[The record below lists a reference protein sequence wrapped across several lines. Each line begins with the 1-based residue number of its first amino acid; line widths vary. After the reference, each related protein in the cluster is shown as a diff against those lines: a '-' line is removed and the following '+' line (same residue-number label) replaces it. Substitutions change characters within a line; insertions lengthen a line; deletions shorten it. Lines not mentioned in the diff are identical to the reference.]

1 MTKGEENQKTK
12 TAPSKSRLSALLC
25 LLRPA
30 CKHTF
35 DMADL
40 EKTGIPEIE
49 PPKTRGYKEWEQYFS
64 KIYSCDG
71 VTKRVRWPCS
81 KCGKVFY
88 AHCGLDI
95 GHEGNI
101 IRKKKA

>member
-1 MTKGEENQKTK
+1 MKAGDEKLRTPITSQIF
-12 TAPSKSRLSALLC
+12 SAVLC
-25 LLRPA
+25 LLRPT
-30 CKHTF
+30 CRHKF

-40 EKTGIPEIE
+40 KQTGIPELE
-49 PPKTRGYKEWEQYFS
+49 PPKTRGYKEWERYHTE
-64 KIYSCDG
+64 IYKHDS
-71 VTKRVRWPCS
+71 VTKRVRWPCA

-101 IRKKKA
+101 IRKKKV

>member
-1 MTKGEENQKTK
+1 MVANYEGDMILK
-12 TAPSKSRLSALLC
+12 ALLY
-25 LLRPA
+25 LRQLK
-30 CKHTF
+30 CNHKF

-40 EKTGIPEIE
+40 KQTGIPELE
-49 PPKTRGYKEWEQYFS
+49 PPKTRGYKEWERYFTA
-64 KIYSCDG
+64 IYKHES

-101 IRKKKA
+101 IRKKKVI

>member
-1 MTKGEENQKTK
+1 MKKEIAKLKTPI
-12 TAPSKSRLSALLC
+12 ASQIFSAVLC
-25 LLRPA
+25 LLQPV

-35 DMADL
+35 DMDDL
-40 EKTGIPEIE
+40 EQTGIPELE
-49 PPKTRGYKEWEQYFS
+49 PPKTRGYKEWERYFS
-64 KIYSCDG
+64 KVYSHEG